1 MAATKTA
8 LTDAEVMAML
18 AGAPTPLAP
27 TTPTRPTKPYVPRY
41 DRCQGPCHEISP
53 CLMEWSD
60 EGDKRN
66 RVWLCPPC
74 WERAQRSATVIVAV
88 EMRPRLFEV

>member
-1 MAATKTA
+1 MTPTKA
-8 LTDAEVMAML
+8 LTDAEVFAL
-18 AGAPTPLAP
+18 LQGQPITSAPTKI
-27 TTPTRPTKPYVPRY
+27 TRPAKPWTPRY

-60 EGDKRN
+60 DGDKRS

-74 WERAQRSATVIVAV
+74 WQAAKSSYVVTVTT
-88 EMRPRLFEV
+88 EMSPRLFEV

>member
-1 MAATKTA
+1 
-8 LTDAEVMAML
+8 ML
-18 AGAPTPLAP
+18 SGVALAP
-27 TTPTRPTKPYVPRY
+27 SNPRQTKPGPKWTPRY

-60 EGDKRN
+60 EGDKRS

-74 WERAQRSATVIVAV
+74 WQAAKSSYVVTVTT
-88 EMRPRLFEV
+88 EMSPRLFEV